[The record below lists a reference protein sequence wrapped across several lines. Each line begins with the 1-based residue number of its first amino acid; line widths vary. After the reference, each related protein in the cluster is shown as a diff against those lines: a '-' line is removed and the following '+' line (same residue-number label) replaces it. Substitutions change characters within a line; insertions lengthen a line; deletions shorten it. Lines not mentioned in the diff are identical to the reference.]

1 MGLQAQ
7 HVVGSHSLVEGG
19 LQHPIDV
26 IALAVPQAADTSQTV
41 LGAVLFVASALF
53 GIVLMR
59 RWKPTQA
66 RDVAA

>member
-1 MGLQAQ
+1 
-7 HVVGSHSLVEGG
+7 
-19 LQHPIDV
+19 V
-26 IALAVPQAADTSQTV
+26 IAVAVPQAANTTQTV